1 MPPPAA
7 DLRRRFNVGLAL
19 AVVGLGALALFLA
32 LPLEGTSLHPLI
44 IDFQGRLLDA
54 IYLLAPFALVGA
66 LGAGVGLAE
75 LTSAFNEY
83 PREAVASRWGQYL
96 VGLNALAAV
105 GAYLVARLYA
115 PAGVDQMVLIL
126 GVGVGFPTLI
136 RTKFTLARQ
145 FGGSGQ
151 PDLNIDVGWLYEQ
164 FQRLCKDQIDIELMA
179 YRRRFVDR
187 LLIRF
192 TSVQELYQT
201 AQYTLNAR
209 ATLTPEQQTA
219 RLEELKQAVD
229 PKVPPELAR
238 LNLGLLILELGGVA
252 YIDLLAQARARAQAD
267 DSRGGGDTPLP
278 DAVIKRL
285 ADLPLAQLKQAALA
299 NLKTPEEKAR
309 VESLA
314 EPVPGLPEVTQRAS
328 IARYLVDRLGADSA
342 SRLEE

>member
-1 MPPPAA
+1 MLSSPAP
-7 DLRRRFNVGLAL
+7 DLRRRFNLGLAL
-19 AVVGLGALALFLA
+19 IGVSVAVLALFLA
-32 LPLEGTSLHPLI
+32 LPLEGANLHPA
-44 IDFQGRLLDA
+44 LLDVQRRLRDA
-54 IYLLAPFALVGA
+54 IVLLAPFAAVGA

-115 PAGVDQMVLIL
+115 PASIDPLALIL

-145 FGGSGQ
+145 FGGTGQ
-151 PDLNIDVGWLYEQ
+151 PDLTIDVGWLYEQ

-187 LLIRF
+187 LLARF

-209 ATLTPEQQTA
+209 ATLTPEQEAA
-219 RLEELKQAVD
+219 RLEELKRAID

-238 LNLGLLILELGGVA
+238 LNLGLLVLELGGVA
-252 YIDLLAQARARAQAD
+252 YVDLLAQARLPV
-267 DSRGGGDTPLP
+267 DSSHGGGDAPQPEAVVKQLTERPLP
-278 DAVIKRL
+278 
-285 ADLPLAQLKQAALA
+285 QLKQAALGV
-299 NLKTPEEKAR
+299 LKTDEEKDR
-309 VESLA
+309 VAALA
-314 EPVPGLPEVTQRAS
+314 APVPGIPEITQRAS
-328 IARYLVDRLGADSA
+328 IARYLVDRLGAESA
-342 SRLEE
+342 SRLGE

>member
-1 MPPPAA
+1 MMSSPAP
-7 DLRRRFNVGLAL
+7 DLRRRFNLGLAFAIVLLGGL
-19 AVVGLGALALFLA
+19 AVFLA
-32 LPLEGTSLHPLI
+32 LPLEGTTLHPVI
-44 IDFQGRLLDA
+44 IDFQRRLLDA

-75 LTSAFNEY
+75 LTSAFSEY

-115 PAGVDQMVLIL
+115 PEGVDPMVLIL

-145 FGGSGQ
+145 FGGTGQ

-187 LLIRF
+187 LLTRF
-192 TSVQELYQT
+192 SSVQELYQT

-252 YIDLLAQARARAQAD
+252 YIDLLAQTRAQAD
-267 DSRGGGDTPLP
+267 DSRGGGDTPQP

-285 ADLPLAQLKQAALA
+285 TDLPLDQLKATAVA
-299 NLKTPEEKAR
+299 NLNTAEEKAR

-328 IARYLVDRLGADSA
+328 IARYLVDRLGAERT
-342 SRLEE
+342 SRLGE

>member
-1 MPPPAA
+1 LATTA
-7 DLRRRFNVGLAL
+7 VLAL
-19 AVVGLGALALFLA
+19 AIFLA
-32 LPLEGTSLHPLI
+32 LPLEGTNLHPII
-44 IDFQGRLLDA
+44 IDLQGRLLSA
-54 IYLLAPFALVGA
+54 IYLLAPFALVGG

-96 VGLNALAAV
+96 VGLNAVAAV

-115 PAGVDQMVLIL
+115 PDDLDPLILIL
-126 GVGVGFPTLI
+126 GVGIGFPTLI
-136 RTKFTLARQ
+136 RTRFTLARQ

-151 PDLNIDVGWLYEQ
+151 PDLTIDVGWLYEQ

-187 LLIRF
+187 LLARF
-192 TSVQELYQT
+192 STVQELYQT

-209 ATLTPEQQTA
+209 ATLTPEQETA
-219 RLEELKQAVD
+219 RLAELTRAID

-252 YIDLLAQARARAQAD
+252 YVDLLAQARAQAD

-278 DAVIKRL
+278 DVVVKRL
-285 ADLPLAQLKQAALA
+285 TEWPLEQLRQTAL
-299 NLKTPEEKAR
+299 NVLKTDEEKAR
-309 VESLA
+309 VSTLA
-314 EPVPGLPEVTQRAS
+314 APASGIPEITQRAS
-328 IARYLVDRLGADSA
+328 IARYLVDRLGVETA
-342 SRLEE
+342 SHLGK